1 MEMKEILT
9 VKDRRLDAMEQ
20 ENMEKHKMLEAQ
32 RVEIKQLTLKVELQE
47 SKLNALQRES
57 RSSGLERIP
66 EGNVT
71 LRQTSTR
78 IPRSC
83 ADLRDMGHT
92 SSGIYSILG
101 AQFMES
107 VFCDFCKAPT
117 DPGAQKL
124 IGYVDVK
131 TTPVYFLANRYW
143 KWDWTEKH
151 TPVKFNVVSPN
162 IGGAMN
168 GQTGRFTAPRRG
180 KYFFFAAG
188 VFRFPAS
195 SGRLFIELD
204 LFWNNRQ
211 FATGAAAVTNPVAG
225 HTETFSLQATLD
237 IEANDDVILMILPQ
251 SMSPGIVIEGGTRFQ
266 FTGFMLEEEI
276 AQSPNVKQITS

>member
-1 MEMKEILT
+1 
-9 VKDRRLDAMEQ
+9 
-20 ENMEKHKMLEAQ
+20 MLEAQ

-101 AQFMES
+101 AKFMES

-117 DPGAQKL
+117 DPGRRFYFAQ
-124 IGYVDVK
+124 
-131 TTPVYFLANRYW
+131 T
-143 KWDWTEKH
+143 
-151 TPVKFNVVSPN
+151 
-162 IGGAMN
+162 
-168 GQTGRFTAPRRG
+168 
-180 KYFFFAAG
+180 FAISIL
-188 VFRFPAS
+188 R
-195 SGRLFIELD
+195 
-204 LFWNNRQ
+204 N
-211 FATGAAAVTNPVAG
+211 
-225 HTETFSLQATLD
+225 LQVRK
-237 IEANDDVILMILPQ
+237 N
-251 SMSPGIVIEGGTRFQ
+251 
-266 FTGFMLEEEI
+266 
-276 AQSPNVKQITS
+276 